1 MEEEKSDKV
10 GLAGVEFLSNTK
22 FYHDQFVLYQQ
33 CDKSDRKKVGQGTA
47 DAIAC
52 LKRLSYISLFT
63 SEYKISE
70 LGRGWGDK

>member
-1 MEEEKSDKV
+1 MEEDESDEV
-10 GLAGVEFLSNTK
+10 GLAGVELLSNTK
-22 FYHDQFVLYQQ
+22 VYHDRFVLYQQ
-33 CDKSDRKKVGQGTA
+33 SDKSDCKKVGQGTA
-47 DAIAC
+47 GATAC